1 MGPFD
6 DPALWVALVG
16 LAAGGAGIG
25 LAVRRSRR
33 QPVPIDPFTVNDPW
47 RRFVQHALRNQASFD
62 EVVAAMRPGP
72 LRDRLSDIGGRVQ
85 AAAAECWRVARR
97 AQAVADARKRI
108 DADGARRALDR
119 AGAEDPTR
127 DALQS
132 RLASAERLDV
142 LLAEARERLRV
153 LDTRLEE
160 TVSRAHELSVQ
171 QDATGAGGLGADVED
186 VVTEL
191 EALRLALDETNRP
204 STPDGT

>member
-1 MGPFD
+1 M
-6 DPALWVALVG
+6 A
-16 LAAGGAGIG
+16 
-25 LAVRRSRR
+25 
-33 QPVPIDPFTVNDPW
+33 
-47 RRFVQHALRNQASFD
+47 
-62 EVVAAMRPGP
+62 PGP
-72 LRDRLSDIGGRVQ
+72 LRDRLTDIGGRVQ
-85 AAAAECWRVARR
+85 AAAQECWRVARR

-127 DALQS
+127 DALQA
-132 RLASAERLDV
+132 RLASAERLDA
-142 LLAEARERLRV
+142 LLADARQRLRL

-160 TVSRAHELSVQ
+160 AVSRAHELSVQ

-204 STPDGT
+204 SAPDAT